1 MAAPTSSSADAL
13 ACPACASCETESL
26 LTIPAMPVHVGLLW
40 TSRDAATGC
49 AQAAMELT
57 LCRHC
62 GYVWNGAFDLSQMD
76 YEQDYDNSLHH
87 SPKFANWEAELAK
100 GLVARHQLHN
110 RRLAEIGPG
119 DGRFLATLCL
129 EGPNTGIGFEPG
141 HNPDRVS
148 ELVAEADVQIFDEYA
163 DADSLRGHEVDFVSS
178 RHVLEHLPEPM
189 MLVDTIRGGIVGGGG
204 VYIEVP
210 NFAWA
215 LDRGA
220 FEDLMYEH
228 CGYYT
233 PETLAHL
240 MVRAGFSEVSA
251 DSTFDGLFAAV
262 EANVADGT
270 ANDAAIDAAVV
281 DRIRNDVHALA
292 DRIERAGADL
302 SARRADGQRLA
313 AWGGGARAVGL
324 MNLVPSSDAIE
335 WVVDINPRKQGTF
348 VAGTGHSIVAPE
360 ALEAARPD
368 AVVVVNP
375 VYTDEIGR
383 MLKDLGVDAD
393 LITI

>member
-1 MAAPTSSSADAL
+1 MVI
-13 ACPACASCETESL
+13 ES
-26 LTIPAMPVHVGLLW
+26 MPVHVGLLW
-40 TSRDAATGC
+40 TTREAAIGC
-49 AQAAMELT
+49 SQAEMALS
-57 LCRHC
+57 LCGHC
-62 GYVWNGAFDLSQMD
+62 GYVWNASFDIARMD

-87 SPKFANWEAELAK
+87 SPKFAAWEADLAE
-100 GLVARHQLHN
+100 GLVDRHGLRG

-119 DGRFLATLCL
+119 DGRFLASLCL
-129 EGPNTGIGFEPG
+129 AGANTGIGFEPG
-141 HNPDRVS
+141 HNPERVS
-148 ELVAEADVQIFDEYA
+148 ELVAEADVSIFDEYA

-189 MLVDTIRGGIVGGGG
+189 MLIDTIRGGIIHGGG

-240 MVRAGFSEVSA
+240 MIRAGFSDVNAEP
-251 DSTFDGLFAAV
+251 TFDGLFAAV
-262 EANVADGT
+262 EAKVTGGEPVNDPVDPTVVA
-270 ANDAAIDAAVV
+270 
-281 DRIRNDVHALA
+281 RIRNDVHALA
-292 DRIERAGADL
+292 DRIEAVGTEFA
-302 SARRADGQRLA
+302 ARREQGQKLA

-324 MNLVPSSDAIE
+324 MNLVPATDAIE

-348 VAGTGHSIVAPE
+348 VTGTGHSIVAPE
-360 ALEAARPD
+360 ALKDARPD
-368 AVVVVNP
+368 AVLVVNP
-375 VYTDEIGR
+375 VYTDEIAR
-383 MLKDLGVDAD
+383 MLSDLGVDAD
-393 LITI
+393 LISI